1 MNEENELRYPKWQI
15 PVQDAILE
23 TSLAQFPEKVRAAE
37 AKISERLRQIGQS
50 NGDRHERDA
59 IDFSLSLLRAI
70 KQERF
75 GDRLK
80 EDSAR
85 TEEQYG

>member
-1 MNEENELRYPKWQI
+1 MNQGNGLLYPEWQI

-23 TSLAQFPEKVRAAE
+23 TNLARFPDKMRAAE

-50 NGDRHERDA
+50 SGGRHERDA
-59 IDFSLSLLRAI
+59 MEFSLSLLRAI
-70 KQERF
+70 KQERL

>member
-1 MNEENELRYPKWQI
+1 MYETKALLYPEWQI

-23 TSLAQFPEKVRAAE
+23 TSLAQFPENVCAAE
-37 AKISERLRQIGQS
+37 GKISERLRQIGQS
-50 NGDRHERDA
+50 SGARHERDA
-59 IDFSLSLLRAI
+59 MDFSLSLLRAI
-70 KQERF
+70 KQERL

-85 TEEQYG
+85 TEEQCG